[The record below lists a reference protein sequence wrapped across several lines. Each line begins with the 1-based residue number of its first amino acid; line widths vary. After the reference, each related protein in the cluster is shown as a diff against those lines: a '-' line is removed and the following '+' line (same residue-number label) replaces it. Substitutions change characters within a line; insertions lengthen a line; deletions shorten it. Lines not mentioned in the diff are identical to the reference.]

1 MPHSKFWDNS
11 CFKSYQSKRL
21 LWRWA
26 FRHSDAQ
33 PGHHETRWRRSH
45 FSPPFPES
53 FRKLNGS
60 MLFWTLR
67 CFVIQWLLYV
77 CNASP
82 IWDQQRQR
90 HSAPREPESKHS
102 TVEPSNCN
110 ICCRTRRYNCCGCQW
125 WANWLGVLLFII
137 PPSTFYNSPFGH
149 SNKLSL
155 LLPPPLPHFFS
166 SSFSSTSFY
175 NRSNYLSIQFAC
187 SSSTR
192 LLNFLHPGTQQWR
205 CSKARCLQIPR
216 LWVEKNTTNH
226 KCRPFLLQ
234 AVSAKKSM
242 TWYKHYDIIKRA
254 CCKHC
259 HTLYI
264 RWKDLAAES
273 GLFTNTWEDADN
285 LDFCTELLKINR
297 CLVADSQCVL
307 ECCCQNLSGEP
318 WSGHRSTCTYVLNK
332 RCCRCGIPST
342 KNHCIKWTCRF
353 LSWMEVLVFTS
364 SDQLSEKKGAPA
376 KHPLKTYHQKE
387 VWNTDSEITLRIIF
401 LSWAPVP
408 SFPTRQLVMP
418 LLSFPRPCPWRW
430 QQVEPIDTKRT
441 MQPCRCLFSLY
452 RDDESTEATG
462 RLKRTKSH
470 VSLPWPSPTFPSSA
484 CRCPWWQPRFR
495 SWQTKPHVK
504 CMAQQ
509 EALPEMDA
517 KW

>member
-1 MPHSKFWDNS
+1 MAQ
-11 CFKSYQSKRL
+11 CFFGHFGDSSFNGFSMSAMQAPSVHL
-21 LWRWA
+21 HFLWRVHGI
-26 FRHSDAQ
+26 FVS
-33 PGHHETRWRRSH
+33 RSL
-45 FSPPFPES
+45 
-53 FRKLNGS
+53 K
-60 MLFWTLR
+60 
-67 CFVIQWLLYV
+67 V
-77 CNASP
+77 SP

-110 ICCRTRRYNCCGCQW
+110 ICYRTRRYNCRAVASDELTGWESYSLSYLLVLSTIPLSVIQISSPFFFH
-125 WANWLGVLLFII
+125 LLF
-137 PPSTFYNSPFGH
+137 PTF
-149 SNKLSL
+149 SL
-155 LLPPPLPHFFS
+155 LLFLQLLFTTEVITSQFS
-166 SSFSSTSFY
+166 SLAVLQ
-175 NRSNYLSIQFAC
+175 RV
-187 SSSTR
+187 
-192 LLNFLHPGTQQWR
+192 FLISCTQGTQQWR

-387 VWNTDSEITLRIIF
+387 VWNTDSEITLHIIF

-452 RDDESTEATG
+452 RDDGSTEATG